1 MRSKNHAKHCKTLQI
16 SPTSQNDIPHYP
28 HAEMSYQKRQ
38 FPWKSNNE
46 WCGFSVIASVER

>member
-16 SPTSQNDIPHYP
+16 SPTSQNDIPH
-28 HAEMSYQKRQ
+28 AEMSYQKRQ

-46 WCGFSVIASVER
+46 WFGFSVIASVER